1 MLVEVRRTP
10 GTGDHDHIKFS
21 GNTGDDPRKLLAKH
35 ALDSIAR
42 HCVAD
47 LARHRQAKPSRRCVV
62 AVLTREGVDHEMAV
76 GRRPTASIHGV
87 EVTRTTDASSTT
99 SYRSLG

>member
-1 MLVEVRRTP
+1 MLAKVRRTP
-10 GTGDHDHIKFS
+10 GTGDYDHIKFS
-21 GNTGDDPRKLLAKH
+21 GNTGDDPRKLLAQH

-42 HCVAD
+42 HCVPD
-47 LARHRQAKPSRRCVV
+47 LARHRQAKPSGRCVI
-62 AVLTREGVDHEMAV
+62 AVLTGEGIHHEMAA
-76 GRRPTASIHGV
+76 GRRPTASIYGV